1 VFRSPLEIEV
11 LAQAHRDDLQPHRS
25 VSASAAGSGPS
36 NGPLSRT
43 RRAMG
48 YSLIALGERLAER
61 AVPVTPHSTLP
72 LRPADGRAR

>member
-25 VSASAAGSGPS
+25 VSASAAGSVAA
-36 NGPLSRT
+36 NGPLRRT

-48 YSLIALGERLAER
+48 HGLIALGERLADR
-61 AVPVTPHSTLP
+61 PAHAPLSTLP
-72 LRPADGRAR
+72 LRPADGRTR